1 MEQDLFKRKI
11 KKKKKTL
18 KIDIV
23 YYPSPDNR
31 KIQTTIEKCTTC
43 KYICQNCLDYHQFNN

>member
-23 YYPSPDNR
+23 YYPSPDR
-31 KIQTTIEKCTTC
+31 KIQTNIEKCTTC
-43 KYICQNCLDYHQFNN
+43 KYVCQNCLDSHQFNN